1 MPKNARTHFLP
12 ILAGALLLRLAA
24 VLSMLRHNPQ
34 TWFYP
39 QATELARL
47 GESLRRG
54 RGLASPFGG
63 DTGPSAFLAPGYPAL
78 VALLFRIFGSY
89 SERAAVA
96 LLLLQVLFAVGTVYF
111 VMLVARLAFSPRT
124 ANIAGAIWAFSPV
137 LWWMPAVFWESGL
150 STTILTA
157 SLAFAMH
164 CAAKPTPWKWMAM
177 GAFFAAAMLIN
188 PSLMLALLSV
198 GAWAI
203 YRTAPSPRLVAAAL
217 LFVTCATLFAAWPV
231 RNERELH
238 AFIPLR
244 SNFGYELWQ
253 GNRPGSDGEFSAQ
266 LHLNVNAQ
274 EFARY
279 ASLGEVGYMR
289 EKSASA
295 EAAIR
300 AQPAR
305 FVRLTAKRAAQFW
318 LGGWSRHSFTLI
330 VLYLATTTTLGLAG
344 FVLLCKRRRDL
355 ALLFAGPLL
364 LFPLPYYITHADFRF
379 RLVLDPLATLLCAYA
394 VAHWTGRKQET
405 EFSESSDSAQPGDAQ
420 SNNQPHGIDGFNVQS
435 SQSDRLSGCRTG
447 RSARPVT
454 PSRSPS

>member
-1 MPKNARTHFLP
+1 MPANARTHFLP

-24 VLSMLRHNPQ
+24 VLSMLRHSPQ

-89 SERAAVA
+89 SGHAAVA

-253 GNRPGSDGEFSAQ
+253 GNRSGADGEFSAQ

-289 EKSASA
+289 
-295 EAAIR
+295 R
-300 AQPAR
+300 DP
-305 FVRLTAKRAAQFW
+305 RAARP
-318 LGGWSRHSFTLI
+318 LHPADGEAGCA
-330 VLYLATTTTLGLAG
+330 VLAG
-344 FVLLCKRRRDL
+344 RVVAPLFHAHRAVSSDNDDAGAGWLCPPVEAPPRPGPALRRATASL
-355 ALLFAGPLL
+355 SSALLHHPRGLSISIGAGSAGHPSLRL
-364 LFPLPYYITHADFRF
+364 RSCALDGSKAGNGILRIFRQ
-379 RLVLDPLATLLCAYA
+379 RTAR
-394 VAHWTGRKQET
+394 G
-405 EFSESSDSAQPGDAQ
+405 
-420 SNNQPHGIDGFNVQS
+420 
-435 SQSDRLSGCRTG
+435 LSIK
-447 RSARPVT
+447 
-454 PSRSPS
+454 